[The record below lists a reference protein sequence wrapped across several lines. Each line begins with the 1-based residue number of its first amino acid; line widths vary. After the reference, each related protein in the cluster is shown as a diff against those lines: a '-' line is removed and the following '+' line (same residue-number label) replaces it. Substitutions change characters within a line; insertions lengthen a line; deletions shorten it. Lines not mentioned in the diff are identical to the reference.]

1 MLRLTLSTDLKLL
14 IDEAVP
20 DPLARAIQKI
30 SAIRSLYARHVPEL
44 VGKDDEIIMEF
55 ASKGNRIVFTTES
68 KFKEFPV
75 CTHPGIIILTVRE
88 RHESIRQRV
97 VAKFMRSGYRK
108 LIKNNLTHLSTDQAE
123 IEDHSGKLKTY
134 RF

>member
-1 MLRLTLSTDLKLL
+1 MSTDLRLL

-20 DPLARAIQKI
+20 DPLAQAIQKI
-30 SAIRSLYARHVPEL
+30 SAIRSLYARDLPE
-44 VGKDDEIIMEF
+44 VAGKDDEIVMEF
-55 ASKGNRIVFTTES
+55 ANKEDRIVFTTES

-88 RHESIRQRV
+88 RHESIRQRI
-97 VAKFMRSGYRK
+97 VARFMRSGFRRYT
-108 LIKNNLTHLSTDQAE
+108 KNNLTRLSTDQAE
-123 IEDHSGKLKTY
+123 IEDHSGEHKTY